1 MQKNIGTVDQYLRL
15 VSGTIALVSAVQTR
29 RNPLA
34 QAALTTYGA
43 MKVAEGITGWCP
55 LMHALGIRSTAEA
68 QAEQKETQ
76 PSAKRT
82 PSTPGQSKKFEKSS
96 DSDRSHANETL
107 ETSYTSSETDSLNT
121 SYQ

>member
-1 MQKNIGTVDQYLRL
+1 MQKNIGTADQYLRL

-29 RNPLA
+29 RNPLV

-55 LMHALGIRSTAEA
+55 LMHALGIQSTEDT
-68 QAEQKETQ
+68 QAHKKGTQ
-76 PSAKRT
+76 PSAKRAPLREPVKNLAK
-82 PSTPGQSKKFEKSS
+82 PSDNDG
-96 DSDRSHANETL
+96 SHANGAL
-107 ETSYTSSETDSLNT
+107 ETTYTSSETDSLNT

>member
-1 MQKNIGTVDQYLRL
+1 MQKNIGTADQYLRL

-29 RNPLA
+29 RNPLV

-55 LMHALGIRSTAEA
+55 LMHALGIQSTEDT
-68 QAEQKETQ
+68 QAHKKETQ

-82 PSTPGQSKKFEKSS
+82 PLREPVKNLAKPS
-96 DSDRSHANETL
+96 DGSHANEAL
-107 ETSYTSSETDSLNT
+107 EATYTSSETDSLNT